1 MIETNKVVGSKLY
14 EKYGDKAIYRKHDKT
29 DVNIDFIEDEELK
42 DFLKLRSM
50 KKATYSYCNK
60 SEKNYHYGLDS
71 YNYTHF
77 TSPIRRYADI
87 ISHKL
92 LLNLIYGCNYN
103 IKCSTEILEEMN
115 LKDKRI

>member
-14 EKYGDKAIYRKHDKT
+14 EKYGDKAIYRKRDKT

-60 SEKNYHYGLDS
+60 K
-71 YNYTHF
+71 
-77 TSPIRRYADI
+77 
-87 ISHKL
+87 
-92 LLNLIYGCNYN
+92 
-103 IKCSTEILEEMN
+103 
-115 LKDKRI
+115 